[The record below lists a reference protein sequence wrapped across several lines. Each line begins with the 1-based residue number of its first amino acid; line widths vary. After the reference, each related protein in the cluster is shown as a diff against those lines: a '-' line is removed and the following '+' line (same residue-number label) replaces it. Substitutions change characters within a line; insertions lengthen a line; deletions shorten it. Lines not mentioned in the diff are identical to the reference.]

1 MYGIL
6 KKSNTQISKRKV
18 RTAMIFSSIY
28 ASDDLKKYPEAIRKA
43 VTYLKE
49 TDFDHLADGVYEID
63 GKMMYA
69 QVFTFTSKP
78 VCEGKPELHKK
89 YLDVQFWI
97 SGEEMCGVAPIN
109 GVGSCIE
116 VIPERDLYFYDGVEN
131 ESFIHA
137 TKGCYAVF
145 FPNDV
150 HRPGCVVDAPL
161 TYRKVVV
168 KVHTDL
174 IP

>member
-1 MYGIL
+1 
-6 KKSNTQISKRKV
+6 
-18 RTAMIFSSIY
+18 MIFSSIY
-28 ASDDLKKYPEAIRKA
+28 ANDDLKKYPAAIAKA
-43 VTYLKE
+43 ITYLTE

-78 VCEGKPELHKK
+78 ASECKPELHRN

-97 SGEEMCGVAPIN
+97 NGEEKFGVAPIN
-109 GVGSCIE
+109 GVGNCIE
-116 VIPERDLYFYDGVEN
+116 EILERDLYFYDGVAN
-131 ESFIHA
+131 ESFVHA

-150 HRPGCVVDAPL
+150 HRPGTVVDEPL

-168 KVHTDL
+168 KVHKDL
-174 IP
+174 LP

>member
-1 MYGIL
+1 
-6 KKSNTQISKRKV
+6 
-18 RTAMIFSSIY
+18 MIFSSIY
-28 ASDDLKKYPEAIRKA
+28 ANNNLNHYPAAIGKA
-43 VTYLKE
+43 ITYLME
-49 TDFDHLADGVYEID
+49 TDFSAMEDGVYEID

-78 VCEGKPELHKK
+78 VAEGKPELHRK

-97 SGEEMCGVAPIN
+97 SGEEMFGVAPSN
-109 GVGSCIE
+109 GVGNCIE
-116 VIPERDLYFYDGVEN
+116 EILERDLYFYDGVAN
-131 ESFIHA
+131 ESFVHA

-150 HRPGCVVDAPL
+150 HRPGTVVDEPL

-168 KVHTDL
+168 KVHKDL
-174 IP
+174 LP

>member
-1 MYGIL
+1 
-6 KKSNTQISKRKV
+6 
-18 RTAMIFSSIY
+18 MIFSSIH
-28 ASDDLKKYPEAIRKA
+28 ANDDLKKYPAAIAKA
-43 VTYLKE
+43 ITYLKE
-49 TDFDHLADGVYEID
+49 TDFENLADGVYEID

-78 VCEGKPELHKK
+78 IEEGKPELHRK

-97 SGEEMCGVAPIN
+97 SGEEMFGVAPSH
-109 GVGSCIE
+109 GVGNCIE
-116 VIPERDLYFYDGVEN
+116 EIDERDLHFYDGVAN
-131 ESFIHA
+131 ESFVHA

-145 FPNDV
+145 FTNDV
-150 HRPGCVVDAPL
+150 HRPGCGLDGKPL

-174 IP
+174 LP

>member
-1 MYGIL
+1 
-6 KKSNTQISKRKV
+6 
-18 RTAMIFSSIY
+18 MIFSSIY
-28 ASDDLKKYPEAIRKA
+28 ANDDTKKYPIALQKAIA
-43 VTYLKE
+43 YLKE
-49 TDFDHLADGVYEID
+49 TDFDQLADGVYEID

-69 QVFTFTSKP
+69 QVFTYTSKP
-78 VCEGKPELHKK
+78 AAECKPELHRK

-97 SGEEMCGVAPIN
+97 CGEELFGVAPSN
-109 GVGSCIE
+109 GVGNCIE
-116 VIPERDLYFYDGVEN
+116 EIDERDLYFYDGVAN
-131 ESFIHA
+131 ESYVHA

-150 HRPGCVVDAPL
+150 HRPGTCVDGQPL

-174 IP
+174 LP

>member
-1 MYGIL
+1 
-6 KKSNTQISKRKV
+6 
-18 RTAMIFSSIY
+18 MIFSSIY
-28 ASDDLKKYPEAIRKA
+28 ANDDLKKYPEAIQKA

-49 TDFDHLADGVYEID
+49 TDFDNLPDGVYEID

-69 QVFTFTSKP
+69 QVFTFTSRAAS
-78 VCEGKPELHKK
+78 EGKPELHKK
-89 YLDVQFWI
+89 YLDVQFWPC
-97 SGEEMCGVAPIN
+97 GEELFGVAPIH
-109 GVGSCIE
+109 GVGNCIE
-116 VIPERDLYFYDGVEN
+116 EILERDLYFYDGVAN
-131 ESFIHA
+131 ESFVHA

-145 FPNDV
+145 FTNDV
-150 HRPGCVVDAPL
+150 HRPGCVVDQPL